1 MPARWRAVTVASVEI
16 EAANHCL
23 IEVYAVI
30 IRTQAYPRAGL
41 IGNPSDGYFGK
52 TISLAFSNF
61 RADVVLYE
69 TPELEILPSQKD
81 HSCFSSIADLVRDVR
96 LHGYYGG
103 VRLLKATVKTF
114 YTYCQ
119 ENQITLHDKNFTI
132 RYHSD
137 IPHGVGLAGSSA
149 IITACLRAL
158 MAFYGVSVPK
168 YVQANL
174 VLAAEKSELHIPAGL
189 QDRVIQVYEGL
200 VHMDFAEPIMNKQ
213 GYGHYE
219 PLDPALLPKLYI
231 AYRDDFS
238 EPTEKLHNDLRLR
251 FNQGEKRVVSA
262 MRFWA
267 RLTDQV
273 KKRLT
278 NGQADAIGDLLDANF
293 NRRRQLCKIST
304 DNLRMVE
311 EARAAGASA
320 KFTGSGGAVIG
331 TYKDERMFNELRKRL
346 RKLKIKI
353 IKPKIVA
360 GDRRSRP

>member
-1 MPARWRAVTVASVEI
+1 M
-16 EAANHCL
+16 
-23 IEVYAVI
+23 I

-52 TISLAFSNF
+52 TIALAFSNF
-61 RADVVLYE
+61 QVDVVLYE

-81 HSCFSSIADLVRDVR
+81 HSSFDGIADLVRDVR

-103 VRLLKATVKTF
+103 IRLLKATVKTF

-119 ENQITLHDKNFTI
+119 DNQIALHDKNFTI
-132 RYHSD
+132 RYQSN

-158 MAFYGVSVPK
+158 LTFYGVSIPK

-189 QDRVIQVYEGL
+189 QDRVIQAYEGL
-200 VHMDFAEPIMNKQ
+200 VYMDFAEPIMNKQ
-213 GYGHYE
+213 GYGLYE

-251 FNQGEKRVVSA
+251 FNQGERKVVNA

-273 KKRLT
+273 RKRLDS
-278 NGQADAIGDLLDANF
+278 GQADAISELLDANF
-293 NRRRQLCKIST
+293 NRRRQICRISE

-311 EARAAGASA
+311 EARAVGASA
-320 KFTGSGGAVIG
+320 KFTGSGGAIIG
-331 TYKDERMFNELRKRL
+331 TYKDERMYKELGKRL
-346 RKLKIKI
+346 RKLRIKI
-353 IKPKIVA
+353 IKPKVVTE
-360 GDRRSRP
+360 GGRPRP

>member
-1 MPARWRAVTVASVEI
+1 M
-16 EAANHCL
+16 
-23 IEVYAVI
+23 I
-30 IRTQAYPRAGL
+30 IRTWAYPRAGL

-52 TISLAFSNF
+52 TISLVFGNF
-61 RADVVLYE
+61 RADMVLYE
-69 TPELEILPSQKD
+69 TPEMEILPSQKD
-81 HSCFSSIADLVRDVR
+81 HSCFGGIADLVRDVR

-103 VRLLKATVKTF
+103 IRLLKATVKTF
-114 YTYCQ
+114 YDYCRN
-119 ENQITLHDKNFTI
+119 NQITLHEKNFTI
-132 RYHSD
+132 RYHSN

-158 MAFYGVSVPK
+158 MAYYGVSIPK

-174 VLAAEKSELHIPAGL
+174 VLAAEKNELHIPAGL

-200 VHMDFAEPIMNKQ
+200 VYMDFAEAIMNKQ
-213 GYGHYE
+213 GYGSYE

-251 FNQGEKRVVSA
+251 FNQGERKVVQA

-273 KKRLT
+273 KKRLVS
-278 NGQADAIGDLLDANF
+278 GQRDTIGDLLDANF
-293 NRRRQLCKIST
+293 NRRRQICKISE

-311 EARAAGASA
+311 EARAKGASA
-320 KFTGSGGAVIG
+320 KFTGSGGAIIG
-331 TYKDERMFNELRKRL
+331 TYKDERMFSELRKRL

-353 IKPKIVA
+353 IKPKIMA
-360 GDRRSRP
+360 GEGKSRL